1 MTARAENIP
10 SAHPVCADT
19 CCLIEQ
25 KLAQIEREQQVRILF
40 ACESGS
46 RAWGFASTD
55 SDYDVRFIYVPRLS
69 WYLRVETERDV
80 IEQPISGDLDISGW
94 ELRKT
99 LSLLRASNP
108 TLLEWLR
115 SSIVYRSQQ
124 SWVLRL
130 STLAQ
135 QYFSPSRGHYHY
147 CSMAK
152 KTVHRHLQGEQ
163 IRHKKYFYALR
174 PLLAARWIR
183 QYGSVPPM
191 RFAELTSA
199 LMEEGA
205 LLDEIRKLLAL
216 KMQSGEAQSTQAGHW
231 PAITAFIEQEL
242 ARAEHW
248 QADRSEKRSS
258 EPLDAFLHE
267 AVLHAS
273 ADA

>member
-1 MTARAENIP
+1 MTIRAENVP
-10 SAHPVCADT
+10 SAHPVCADR

-69 WYLRVETERDV
+69 WYLRIEAGRDV

-99 LSLLRASNP
+99 LGLLRASNP

-115 SSIVYRSQQ
+115 SPIVYRSQQ
-124 SWVLRL
+124 PWVLRL
-130 STLAQ
+130 SELAQ
-135 QYFSPSRGHYHY
+135 QYFSPLRGHCHY

-152 KTVHRHLQGEQ
+152 KNTHAYLQGEQ
-163 IRHKKYFYALR
+163 VRHKKYFYALR

-199 LMEEGA
+199 LLDEGA
-205 LLDEIRKLLAL
+205 LLDEIRTLLAL
-216 KMQSGEAQSTQAGHW
+216 KMQSGEAQSAPAGSW
-231 PAITAFIEQEL
+231 PAISAFIEQEL
-242 ARAEHW
+242 EQAERW
-248 QADRSEKRSS
+248 QSDTPEKLKS
-258 EPLDAFLHE
+258 EPLDVFLHE